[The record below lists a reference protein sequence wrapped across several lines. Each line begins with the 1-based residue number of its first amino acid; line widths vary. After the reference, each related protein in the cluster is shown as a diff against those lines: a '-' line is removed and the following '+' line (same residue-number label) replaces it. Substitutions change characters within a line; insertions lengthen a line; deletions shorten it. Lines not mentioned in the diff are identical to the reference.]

1 MSVILAVS
9 HIKVGLYCTNHAFL
23 LELTF
28 KYFFNVKKKKNQ
40 RQKNFWDP
48 NMKYVFMNTN
58 NHFPELTQR

>member
-28 KYFFNVKKKKNQ
+28 KYFFNEKKKN
-40 RQKNFWDP
+40 KDKKP
-48 NMKYVFMNTN
+48 SGT
-58 NHFPELTQR
+58 PT